1 MKMKLPLNLSSQPF
15 RRDRPFFV
23 ASVLGCA
30 LLTAL
35 LISLVTLAIVDHRR
49 SASARTA
56 TARLEESLRR
66 TASQQSALDALL
78 RKPENAEVLER
89 SLFLNTLLYRK
100 GVSWSKIFADL
111 ETVLPYNVR
120 VITIRPQVVSE
131 RQVLLEM
138 TVGSEAIEPVVE
150 MLMRLEASEVF
161 GATTLY
167 TTVPPSQTEPLF
179 RVRVSVNYG
188 QKL

>member
-1 MKMKLPLNLSSQPF
+1 MKLPLNLSSQPF

-23 ASVLGCA
+23 ASVLACGLLVA
-30 LLTAL
+30 LLGT
-35 LISLVTLAIVDHRR
+35 LVVLAIVDHRR
-49 SASARTA
+49 SGSSRA
-56 TARLEESLRR
+56 TIARLEESLRR
-66 TASQQSALDALL
+66 TAAQQGTLDALL

-89 SLFLNTLLYRK
+89 SLFLNTLLFRK